1 MALRVKAGVTLSP
14 GDVVALDKNGE
25 VIKASK
31 VFDPIGIVVQ
41 DRNLGLIV
49 KSVSSDG
56 YMGKTVD
63 SIVSVAS
70 KRNQGTDPDPIADVK
85 RAMMSDPHLSA
96 VIQSRID
103 AASKSQT
110 ATERHEELNSQVR
123 EHASRVIGRALNDAL
138 AGQMVG
144 VEFGGMKA
152 PSISFPPLPPRPLPA
167 LPTIPTPQ
175 IPSITDIIVL
185 GGGSITDIIGLG
197 GGQNA
202 ATTQELPIMFG
213 KDGKKTVWVG
223 LLRDDGRE
231 VRASE
236 YDRQSVE
243 IDITGTTSKVN
254 FPQACSDWGL
264 ITHMAI
270 YEFPD
275 SASPLLTFPT
285 TNSARV
291 TSGTTM
297 SLSNI
302 VIQTTPTGLAPTK
315 RLHLPMED
323 LSVKGTDKESLK
335 GKMEEARLRLK
346 GLIKP

>member
-14 GDVVALDKNGE
+14 GDVVALDRNGE

-49 KSVSSDG
+49 KSVSRDG
-56 YMGKTVD
+56 YMEATVD
-63 SIVSVAS
+63 SIDSVDT
-70 KRNQGTDPDPIADVK
+70 KWNPDKDPDPIADVQ
-85 RAMMSDPHLSA
+85 RAMMSDPHLNA
-96 VIQSRID
+96 VIQSRIN
-103 AASKSQT
+103 ASKSQT
-110 ATERHEELNSQVR
+110 AVERHEEMNHQVR

-152 PSISFPPLPPRPLPA
+152 PSISFPPLPQRPLPS
-167 LPTIPTPQ
+167 LPTLPVPKLS
-175 IPSITDIIVL
+175 SITDIL
-185 GGGSITDIIGLG
+185 SFGNGK
-197 GGQNA
+197 A
-202 ATTQELPIMFG
+202 ATVQELPIVFD
-213 KDGKKTVWVG
+213 KNGKKLVWVG

-231 VRASE
+231 VQASE

-243 IDITGTTSKVN
+243 IDISGTTSTVN
-254 FPQACSDWGL
+254 FPQAVSDWGL

-270 YEFPD
+270 YEAPD
-275 SASPLLTFPT
+275 ASMPLLTFPT

-302 VIQTTPTGLAPTK
+302 KIQTVPAGLAPTK

-323 LSVKGTDKESLK
+323 LSVKDTDKEGLK
-335 GKMEEARLRLK
+335 EKMEEARLRLK
-346 GLIKP
+346 GLFKP

>member
-1 MALRVKAGVTLSP
+1 MVMALRVKAGVALSP
-14 GDVVALDKNGE
+14 GDVVALNEKGE
-25 VIKASK
+25 VVKASNIN
-31 VFDPIGIVVQ
+31 DPIGIVVN
-41 DRNLGLIV
+41 DPILGPIV
-49 KSVSSDG
+49 KSMSKDG
-56 YMGKTVD
+56 YMGAVIDVVD
-63 SIVSVAS
+63 TEWNSD
-70 KRNQGTDPDPIADVK
+70 KYLDPIDDIQ
-85 RAMMSDPHLSA
+85 RAMMSDPHLNA
-96 VIQSRID
+96 AIQSRID

-110 ATERHEELNSQVR
+110 VR
-123 EHASRVIGRALNDAL
+123 EHASRVIGRTLNDAV

-144 VEFGGMKA
+144 VEIEGMKA
-152 PSISFPPLPPRPLPA
+152 PLVSFPPLPSRLLPA
-167 LPTIPTPQ
+167 LPTIP
-175 IPSITDIIVL
+175 L
-185 GGGSITDIIGLG
+185 ITDIIGLCDDR
-197 GGQNA
+197 NV
-202 ATTQELPIMFG
+202 ATSQDIKLVFD
-213 KDGKKTVWVG
+213 KNGKKTVWVG

-231 VRASE
+231 VQASE

-243 IDITGTTSKVN
+243 IDVTGTTSKVN

-264 ITHMAI
+264 ITHIAI

-275 SASPLLTFPT
+275 SASPLFTSPT
-285 TNSARV
+285 TNSAHV

-335 GKMEEARLRLK
+335 EKMEEARLRLK